1 MKLRRPAIKKHAI
14 PIALGVAMLLVFL
27 LHAAKVVNI
36 PLIQHIEAISYDAR
50 LQLTMPKTLD
60 RRIVIVDIDEKS
72 LAEEGRWPWGR
83 DKLAAMLDRLFD
95 QYHVAVVGFD
105 VVFAEKDESS
115 GLKVLEQLG
124 QKELKNLPQYQ
135 ASLAQLRPQLDRD
148 HIFAQKLASRP
159 VVLGYYFTSNQNRVS
174 GLLPAPVFPTDS
186 FKGSNTAFIGATGYG
201 ANLPEFQKA
210 AHSGGHFNP
219 LTDFDGVAR
228 RVPMLMEYQGAYYES
243 LSLAIIRALAGDT
256 GIQAIFEEGAGNVGD
271 SLEWLR
277 VGKLK
282 IPVDENISALIP
294 YRGKQGSFPYVSAA
308 DVLHGRVSAQE
319 LGGSIVLVG
328 TTAPG
333 LMDLRSTPVSA
344 VYPGVEVHA
353 NLIAGMLDHNIKQKP
368 AFIMGAEIT
377 EMLLLGLL
385 LAFALPLLSP
395 IRASLTALA
404 ALLLVIG
411 INLSL
416 WQSANMVMPL
426 AAAMLMIITLFM
438 LSMSYGFF
446 IESRAKRQITGL
458 FGQYVPPELVDE
470 MSENPGN
477 FTMEGE
483 SREMTVLF
491 SDVRGFTTIS
501 EGLSPKELSRLMN
514 EYMTPMTRIIHKHR
528 GTIDKYIGDAIMA
541 FWGAPL
547 ADPEHSRHALLAA
560 MEMQQTLTTLREQ
573 FKAKGWP
580 EIRIGV
586 GLNTGIMSVGNMGS
600 EFRMAYTVMGDAVNL
615 GSRLESITKQYGVG
629 IIVGEHTQKTV
640 SDVIFRE
647 LDRVRVK
654 GKDEPVAIYE
664 PLGTAG
670 QVDKITLDEL
680 KLFQQVLKL
689 YRAQDWDLAEVQLLN
704 LQKSSP
710 ECPLYHLY
718 LERITYFRDNPP
730 GVEWDG
736 VFTFKTK

>member
-1 MKLRRPAIKKHAI
+1 MKLGLALKKHAI
-14 PIALGVAMLLVFL
+14 PIAMSMAMLLVFL

-83 DKLAAMLDRLFD
+83 DKLAVMLDRLFD

-115 GLKVLEQLG
+115 GLKVLERLG
-124 QKELKNLPQYQ
+124 QEELKNLPQFQ
-135 ASLAQLRPQLDRD
+135 ASLAQLRPRLDHDR
-148 HIFAQKLASRP
+148 IFAQKLASRP
-159 VVLGYYFTSNQNRVS
+159 VVLGYYFTSNEDRVS
-174 GLLPAPVFPTDS
+174 GLLPAPTFPTGS
-186 FKGSNTAFIGATGYG
+186 FKGSNAAFVGATGYG

-210 AHSGGHFNP
+210 AHGAGHFNP
-219 LTDFDGVAR
+219 LTDFDGVTR
-228 RVPMLMEYQGAYYES
+228 RVPMLMEYRGAYYES
-243 LSLAIIRALAGDT
+243 LSLAIIQALSGNA
-256 GIQAIFEEGAGNVGD
+256 GIQAVFEEGAGNVGD

-282 IPVDENISALIP
+282 IPVDENISALVP
-294 YRGKQGSFPYVSAA
+294 YRGKQGSFPYVSAT
-308 DVLHGRVSAQE
+308 DVLHGRISAQE
-319 LGGSIVLVG
+319 LGGAIVLVG

-333 LMDLRSTPVSA
+333 LMDLRSTPVGT
-344 VYPGVEVHA
+344 VYPGVEIHA
-353 NLIAGMLDHNIKQKP
+353 NLIAGMLNHNIKQKP

-385 LAFALPLLSP
+385 LAFSLPLLSP
-395 IRASLTALA
+395 VKASLTALA

-411 INLSL
+411 VNLSL

-438 LSMSYGFF
+438 FSMSYGFF
-446 IESRAKRQITGL
+446 VESRAKRQITGL

-560 MEMQQTLTTLREQ
+560 MEMQQSLALLREQ

-586 GLNTGIMSVGNMGS
+586 GINTGTMSVGNMGS

-615 GSRLESITKQYGVG
+615 ASRLESLTKQYGVG
-629 IIVGEHTQKTV
+629 IIVGEHMQKALP
-640 SDVIFRE
+640 DVVFRE

-664 PLGTAG
+664 PLGAAG
-670 QVDKITLDEL
+670 QVDKTTLDEL
-680 KLFQQVLKL
+680 ELFQQALKL

-704 LQKSSP
+704 RQKASP
-710 ECPLYHLY
+710 ESTLYRLY
-718 LERITYFRDNPP
+718 LERITYFRANPP

>member
-1 MKLRRPAIKKHAI
+1 MKLRPALKKHAI
-14 PIALGVAMLLVFL
+14 PIALGMAM

-36 PLIQHIEAISYDAR
+36 PLIQRIEAISYDAR

-115 GLKVLEQLG
+115 GLKVLEQLSR
-124 QKELKNLPQYQ
+124 KELKNIPQFQ
-135 ASLAQLRPQLDRD
+135 ASLAQLRPQLDHDR
-148 HIFAQKLASRP
+148 IFAQKLASRP
-159 VVLGYYFTSNQNRVS
+159 VVLGYYFTSNEDRVS
-174 GLLPAPVFPTDS
+174 GLLPAPVFPAGS
-186 FKGSNTAFIGATGYG
+186 FKGSNTAFVVATGYG

-210 AHSGGHFNP
+210 AHSAGHFNP
-219 LTDFDGVAR
+219 LTDFDGVTR
-228 RVPMLMEYQGAYYES
+228 RVPMLMEYRGAYYES
-243 LSLAIIRALAGDT
+243 LSLAIIRTLSDNA
-256 GIQAIFEEGAGNVGD
+256 GIQAVFEEGAGNVGD

-282 IPVDENISALIP
+282 IPVDENVSALVP
-294 YRGKQGSFPYVSAA
+294 YRGKQGSFPYVSAT
-308 DVLHGRVSAQE
+308 DVLHGRVSSQE
-319 LGGSIVLVG
+319 LGGAIVLVG

-333 LMDLRSTPVSA
+333 LMDLRSTPVGA
-344 VYPGVEVHA
+344 VYPGVEIHA

-385 LAFALPLLSP
+385 LAFSLPLLSP
-395 IRASLTALA
+395 IRASFTALS

-426 AAAMLMIITLFM
+426 AAAMLMIITLFI

-446 IESRAKRQITGL
+446 VESRAKRQITGL

-501 EGLSPKELSRLMN
+501 EGLSPKELSRL
-514 EYMTPMTRIIHKHR
+514 
-528 GTIDKYIGDAIMA
+528 
-541 FWGAPL
+541 
-547 ADPEHSRHALLAA
+547 
-560 MEMQQTLTTLREQ
+560 
-573 FKAKGWP
+573 
-580 EIRIGV
+580 
-586 GLNTGIMSVGNMGS
+586 
-600 EFRMAYTVMGDAVNL
+600 
-615 GSRLESITKQYGVG
+615 
-629 IIVGEHTQKTV
+629 
-640 SDVIFRE
+640 
-647 LDRVRVK
+647 
-654 GKDEPVAIYE
+654 
-664 PLGTAG
+664 
-670 QVDKITLDEL
+670 
-680 KLFQQVLKL
+680 
-689 YRAQDWDLAEVQLLN
+689 
-704 LQKSSP
+704 
-710 ECPLYHLY
+710 
-718 LERITYFRDNPP
+718 
-730 GVEWDG
+730 
-736 VFTFKTK
+736 

>member
-1 MKLRRPAIKKHAI
+1 MNLGPALKKNAI
-14 PIALGVAMLLVFL
+14 PIALGVAVLLVFL
-27 LHAAKVVNI
+27 LHATRVVNI

-60 RRIVIVDIDEKS
+60 RRIIIVDIDEKS

-83 DKLAAMLDRLFD
+83 DKLATMLDRLFD

-115 GLKVLEQLG
+115 GLKVLEQLS
-124 QKELKNLPQYQ
+124 QKELKNLPQFQ
-135 ASLAQLRPQLDRD
+135 ASLSQLRPQLDHD
-148 HIFAQKLASRP
+148 SIFAQKLASRP
-159 VVLGYYFTSNQNRVS
+159 VVLGYYFTSNEDRIS
-174 GLLPAPVFPTDS
+174 GLLPAPTFPAGS
-186 FKGSNTAFIGATGYG
+186 FKGSNTAFVGATGYG

-210 AHSGGHFNP
+210 AHSAGHFNP

-228 RVPMLMEYQGAYYES
+228 RVPMLMEYRGAFYES
-243 LSLAIIRALAGDT
+243 LSLAVFRTLSGNSA
-256 GIQAIFEEGAGNVGD
+256 IQAVFEEGAGNIGD
-271 SLEWLR
+271 SMEWLR

-282 IPVDENISALIP
+282 IPVDENISALVP
-294 YRGKQGSFPYVSAA
+294 YRGKQGSFPYVSAT

-319 LGGSIVLVG
+319 LGGAIVLVG

-333 LMDLRSTPVSA
+333 LMDLRSTPVGA

-353 NLIAGMLDHNIKQKP
+353 NLITGMLDHNIKQKP
-368 AFIMGAEIT
+368 AFMMGAEIT
-377 EMLLLGLL
+377 EMLLLGLV
-385 LAFALPLLSP
+385 LAFTLPLLGP
-395 IRASLTALA
+395 VKASLTALA
-404 ALLLVIG
+404 ALLLVVG

-426 AAAMLMIITLFM
+426 AAAMLMIIALFM

-446 IESRAKRQITGL
+446 VESRAKRQITGL

-501 EGLSPKELSRLMN
+501 EGLSPKELSRMMN

-560 MEMQQTLTTLREQ
+560 MEMQQTLTQLREQ
-573 FKAKGWP
+573 FKTKGWP

-586 GLNTGIMSVGNMGS
+586 GINTGTMSVGNMGS

-615 GSRLESITKQYGVG
+615 ASRLESITKQYGVG
-629 IIVGEHTQKTV
+629 IIVGENTHKAV
-640 SDVIFRE
+640 PDVVFRE

-664 PLGTAG
+664 PLGAAG
-670 QVDKITLDEL
+670 QVDKTTLDEL

-704 LQKSSP
+704 LQKASP
-710 ECPLYHLY
+710 ECTLYRLY
-718 LERITYFRDNPP
+718 LERITYFRDHPP

-736 VFTFKTK
+736 AFTFKTK

>member
-1 MKLRRPAIKKHAI
+1 MKLVPALKKHAI
-14 PIALGVAMLLVFL
+14 PIAMSMAMLLVFL
-27 LHAAKVVNI
+27 LHAAKAVNI

-83 DKLAAMLDRLFD
+83 DKLATMLDRLFD
-95 QYHVAVVGFD
+95 QYRVAVVGFD

-115 GLKVLEQLG
+115 GLKVLERLG
-124 QKELKNLPQYQ
+124 QEELKNLPQFQ
-135 ASLAQLRPQLDRD
+135 ASLAQLRPRLDHDR
-148 HIFAQKLASRP
+148 IFAQKLASRP
-159 VVLGYYFTSNQNRVS
+159 VVLGYYFTSNEDRVS
-174 GLLPAPVFPTDS
+174 GLLPAPTFPAGS
-186 FKGSNTAFIGATGYG
+186 FKGSNAAFVGATGYG
-201 ANLPEFQKA
+201 ANLPEFQQA
-210 AHSGGHFNP
+210 AHSAGHFNP
-219 LTDFDGVAR
+219 LTDFDGVTR
-228 RVPMLMEYQGAYYES
+228 RVPMLMEYRGAYYES
-243 LSLAIIRALAGDT
+243 LSLAIIQALSGNA
-256 GIQAIFEEGAGNVGD
+256 GIQAVFEEGAGNVGD

-282 IPVDENISALIP
+282 IPVDENISALVP
-294 YRGKQGSFPYVSAA
+294 YRGKQGSFPYVSAT
-308 DVLHGRVSAQE
+308 DVLHGRISAQE
-319 LGGSIVLVG
+319 LGGAIVLVG

-333 LMDLRSTPVSA
+333 LMDLRSTPVGT
-344 VYPGVEVHA
+344 VYPGVEIHA
-353 NLIAGMLDHNIKQKP
+353 NLIAGMLNHNIKQKP

-385 LAFALPLLSP
+385 LAFSLPLLSP
-395 IRASLTALA
+395 VKASLTALA

-416 WQSANMVMPL
+416 WQYANTVMPL
-426 AAAMLMIITLFM
+426 AAAMLMIVTLFM

-446 IESRAKRQITGL
+446 VESRAKRQITGL

-477 FTMEGE
+477 FNMEGE

-541 FWGAPL
+541 FWGAPIR
-547 ADPEHSRHALLAA
+547 DPAHARNAVLAA
-560 MEMQQTLTTLREQ
+560 IEMQEALAALRPQ
-573 FKAKGWP
+573 FIQRGWP
-580 EIRIGV
+580 EVKIGV
-586 GLNTGIMSVGNMGS
+586 GLNTGTMSVGNMGS

-615 GSRLESITKQYGVG
+615 GSRLESLTKQYGVG
-629 IIVGEHTQKTV
+629 IIVGELTQKAV
-640 SDVIFRE
+640 PDMVFRE

-664 PLGTAG
+664 PLGAAG
-670 QVDKITLDEL
+670 QVDKPTLDEL
-680 KLFQQVLKL
+680 KLFQQALKL
-689 YRAQDWDLAEVQLLN
+689 YRVQDWDLAEVQLLN

-710 ECPLYHLY
+710 ECILYRLY
-718 LERITYFRDNPP
+718 LDRITHFRNHPP
-730 GVEWDG
+730 GVKWDG
-736 VFTFKTK
+736 AFTFETK

>member
-1 MKLRRPAIKKHAI
+1 MKLGLALKKHAI
-14 PIALGVAMLLVFL
+14 PIVLGVAMLMVFL

-50 LQLTMPKTLD
+50 LRLTMPKTLD

-95 QYHVAVVGFD
+95 QYHVALVGFD

-115 GLKVLEQLG
+115 GLKVLERLG
-124 QKELKNLPQYQ
+124 QKELKNIPQFQ
-135 ASLAQLRPQLDRD
+135 ASLAQLRPQLDHDR
-148 HIFAQKLASRP
+148 IFAQKLASRP
-159 VVLGYYFTSNQNRVS
+159 VVLGYYFTSNRNRVS
-174 GLLPAPVFPTDS
+174 GLLPAPTFPTGS

-210 AHSGGHFNP
+210 AQSAGHFNP
-219 LTDFDGVAR
+219 LMDFDGVAR

-243 LSLAIIRALAGDT
+243 LSLAIIRTLSGNV
-256 GIQAIFEEGAGNVGD
+256 GIRPVFEEGADNIGD
-271 SLEWLR
+271 SLEWLQ
-277 VGKLK
+277 VGNLK
-282 IPVDENISALIP
+282 IPVDENVAALVP
-294 YRGKQGSFPYVSAA
+294 YRGKQGSFRYFSAS
-308 DVLHGRVSAQE
+308 DVLHGRVNPQE
-319 LGGSIVLVG
+319 LRGTIVLVG

-333 LMDLRSTPVSA
+333 LMDQRSTPVGA

-368 AFIMGAEIT
+368 AFIMGAEVT
-377 EMLLLGLL
+377 EMLLIGLL
-385 LAFALPLLSP
+385 LAFTLPLLSP
-395 IRASLTALA
+395 IKATLTALA
-404 ALLLVIG
+404 ASLLVIG
-411 INLSL
+411 GNLSL
-416 WQSANMVMPL
+416 WQYADTVMPL
-426 AAAMLMIITLFM
+426 AAAMLMIIALFM

-446 IESRAKRQITGL
+446 VESRAKRQITGL

-541 FWGAPL
+541 FWGAPIP
-547 ADPEHSRHALLAA
+547 DPAHARNAVLAA
-560 MEMQQTLTTLREQ
+560 MEMQEVLAVLRPQ
-573 FKAKGWP
+573 FIERGWP
-580 EIRIGV
+580 GVRIGV
-586 GLNTGIMSVGNMGS
+586 GLNTGTMSVGNMGS
-600 EFRMAYTVMGDAVNL
+600 EFRMAYTVMGDSVNL

-629 IIVGEHTQKTV
+629 IIVGEHTQQAVTGV
-640 SDVIFRE
+640 VFRE

-664 PLGTAG
+664 PLGAAG
-670 QVDKITLDEL
+670 QVDETTLDEL
-680 KLFQQVLKL
+680 KLFQQTLKL
-689 YRAQDWDLAEVQLLN
+689 YRVQDWDLAEVQLLN

-710 ECPLYHLY
+710 ECILYRLY
-718 LERITYFRDNPP
+718 LERISYFRSHPP

-736 VFTFKTK
+736 VFTFTTK

>member
-1 MKLRRPAIKKHAI
+1 MKFRSALKKHVI
-14 PIALGVAMLLVFL
+14 PIAMGVAMLLGFL

-36 PLIQHIEAISYDAR
+36 PLIQRIEAISYDAR

-83 DKLAAMLDRLFD
+83 DKLATLLDRLFD

-115 GLKVLEQLG
+115 GLKVLERLS
-124 QKELKNLPQYQ
+124 QKELKNLPQFQ
-135 ASLAQLRPQLDRD
+135 ASLAQLRPQLDHDR
-148 HIFAQKLASRP
+148 IFAQKLASRP
-159 VVLGYYFTSNQNRVS
+159 VVLGYYFTSKEDRVS
-174 GLLPAPVFPTDS
+174 GLLPAPVFPTGS
-186 FKGSNTAFIGATGYG
+186 FKGGNTAFVGVTGYG

-210 AHSGGHFNP
+210 AHSAGHINP
-219 LTDFDGVAR
+219 LPDIDGVNR
-228 RVPMLMEYQGAYYES
+228 RIPMLMEYQGAYYES
-243 LSLAIIRALAGDT
+243 LSLAIIRTLSGNPS
-256 GIQAIFEEGAGNVGD
+256 IRAIFEEGAGNIGD

-277 VGKLK
+277 LGKLK
-282 IPVDENISALIP
+282 IPVDENVSALVP
-294 YRGKQGSFPYVSAA
+294 YRGKQGSFPYVSAT

-319 LGGSIVLVG
+319 LGGAIVLVG

-333 LMDLRSTPVSA
+333 LMDLRSTPVGA
-344 VYPGVEVHA
+344 VYPGVEIHA
-353 NLIAGMLDHNIKQKP
+353 NLIAGMLDDNIKQKP

-385 LAFALPLLSP
+385 LAFTLPLLSP
-395 IRASLTALA
+395 AKASLTALS

-411 INLSL
+411 LNLSL

-426 AAAMLMIITLFM
+426 ATTMLMIVTLFI

-446 IESRAKRQITGL
+446 VEARAKRQITGL

-477 FTMEGE
+477 FSMEGE

-501 EGLSPKELSRLMN
+501 EGLSPKELSQLMN

-560 MEMQQTLTTLREQ
+560 MEMQQTLTELREQ

-586 GLNTGIMSVGNMGS
+586 GLNTGTMSVGNMGS

-615 GSRLESITKQYGVG
+615 ASRLESITKQYGVG
-629 IIVGEHTQKTV
+629 IIVGEHTQKAV
-640 SDVIFRE
+640 PDVVFRE

-664 PLGTAG
+664 PLGAAG
-670 QVDKITLDEL
+670 QIDKTTLDEL
-680 KLFQQVLKL
+680 KLFQQAVKL
-689 YRAQDWDLAEVQLLN
+689 YRAQDWDLAQVQLLN

-710 ECPLYHLY
+710 ECTLYQLY
-718 LERITYFRDNPP
+718 LERITYFRANPP

-736 VFTFKTK
+736 VFKFKTK

>member
-1 MKLRRPAIKKHAI
+1 MKLRPALKKHTI
-14 PIALGVAMLLVFL
+14 PITLGVAMLLVFL

-36 PLIQHIEAISYDAR
+36 PLIQRIEAISYDAR

-115 GLKVLEQLG
+115 GLKVLERLS
-124 QKELKNLPQYQ
+124 QKELKNLPQFQ
-135 ASLAQLRPQLDRD
+135 ASLAQLRPQLDHDR
-148 HIFAQKLASRP
+148 IFAQKLASRP
-159 VVLGYYFTSNQNRVS
+159 VVLGYYFTSNEDRVS
-174 GLLPAPVFPTDS
+174 GLLPTPTFPTGS
-186 FKGSNTAFIGATGYG
+186 FKGSNTAFVVATGYG

-210 AHSGGHFNP
+210 AHSAGHFNP
-219 LTDFDGVAR
+219 LTDFDGVTR
-228 RVPMLMEYQGAYYES
+228 RVPMLMEYRGAYYES
-243 LSLAIIRALAGDT
+243 LSLAIIQALSGNP
-256 GIQAIFEEGAGNVGD
+256 GIQAVFKEGAGNVGD

-282 IPVDENISALIP
+282 IPVDENISALVP
-294 YRGKQGSFPYVSAA
+294 YRGKQGSFPYVSAT
-308 DVLHGRVSAQE
+308 DVLHGRVSSQE
-319 LGGSIVLVG
+319 LGGAIVLVG

-333 LMDLRSTPVSA
+333 LMDLRSTPVGA
-344 VYPGVEVHA
+344 IYPGVEIHA

-368 AFIMGAEIT
+368 AFVMGAEIT

-385 LAFALPLLSP
+385 LAFTLPLLSP
-395 IRASLTALA
+395 LRASLTALS
-404 ALLLVIG
+404 ALLLAIG

-426 AAAMLMIITLFM
+426 AAAMLMIITLFI

-446 IESRAKRQITGL
+446 VESRAKRQITGL

-560 MEMQQTLTTLREQ
+560 MEMQQALTELREQ
-573 FKAKGWP
+573 FKARGWP

-586 GLNTGIMSVGNMGS
+586 GINTGTMSVGNMGS

-615 GSRLESITKQYGVG
+615 ASRLESLTKQYGVG
-629 IIVGEHTQKTV
+629 IIVGEHTQQAV
-640 SDVIFRE
+640 PDVVFRE
-647 LDRVRVK
+647 LDRVKVK

-664 PLGTAG
+664 PLGADG
-670 QVDKITLDEL
+670 QIDKTTLDEL
-680 KLFQQVLKL
+680 KLFQQAVKL

-704 LQKSSP
+704 LQKSLP
-710 ECPLYHLY
+710 ECTLYRLY
-718 LERITYFRDNPP
+718 LERITYFRANPP

>member
-1 MKLRRPAIKKHAI
+1 MKLAPALKKHAV
-14 PIALGVAMLLVFL
+14 PIAMGVAMLLVFL

-50 LQLTMPKTLD
+50 LQLTMPNTLD

-95 QYHVAVVGFD
+95 QYHVAVAGFD

-124 QKELKNLPQYQ
+124 QKELKNLPQFQ
-135 ASLAQLRPQLDRD
+135 ASLAQLRPQLDHDR
-148 HIFAQKLASRP
+148 IFAQKLASRP
-159 VVLGYYFTSNQNRVS
+159 VVLGYYFTNKGDRVS
-174 GLLPAPVFPTDS
+174 GLLPAPAFPAGS
-186 FKGSNTAFIGATGYG
+186 FQGSDTAFVGATGYG
-201 ANLPEFQKA
+201 ANLPEFQKVA
-210 AHSGGHFNP
+210 RNAGHFNP

-243 LSLAIIRALAGDT
+243 LSLAIIQSLSGNA
-256 GIQAIFEEGAGNVGD
+256 GIQAVFEEGAGNVGD
-271 SLEWLR
+271 ALEWLR
-277 VGKLK
+277 VGKVK
-282 IPVDENISALIP
+282 IPVDENISALVP
-294 YRGKQGSFPYVSAA
+294 YRGKQGSFPYVSAT
-308 DVLHGRVSAQE
+308 DVLHGRISAQE
-319 LGGSIVLVG
+319 LGGAIILVG

-333 LMDLRSTPVSA
+333 LMDLRSTPVGA

-368 AFIMGAEIT
+368 AFIMGAEIA
-377 EMLLLGLL
+377 ELLLLGLL
-385 LAFALPLLSP
+385 LAFTLPLLSP
-395 IRASLTALA
+395 VKASLAALA
-404 ALLLVIG
+404 ALLLAIG
-411 INLSL
+411 VNLWT
-416 WQSANMVMPL
+416 WQSADMVLPL
-426 AAAMLMIITLFM
+426 ANTVLMILTLFM

-446 IESRAKRQITGL
+446 VESRAKRQITGL

-491 SDVRGFTTIS
+491 SDVRGFTSIS
-501 EGLSPKELSRLMN
+501 EGLSPKELSHLMN

-541 FWGAPL
+541 FWGAPVR
-547 ADPEHSRHALLAA
+547 DPSHARNAVLAA
-560 MEMQQTLTTLREQ
+560 IEMQEALAVLRPKFIEH
-573 FKAKGWP
+573 GWP
-580 EIRIGV
+580 EVRIGV
-586 GLNTGIMSVGNMGS
+586 GLNTGMMSVGNMGS

-615 GSRLESITKQYGVG
+615 GSRLESITKQYGAG
-629 IIVGEHTQKTV
+629 IIVGELTQRAAPDIV
-640 SDVIFRE
+640 FRE

-664 PLGTAG
+664 PLGAAG
-670 QVDKITLDEL
+670 QADKTTLDEL
-680 KLFQQVLKL
+680 ELFRQALKL
-689 YRAQDWDLAEVQLLN
+689 YRAQDWDQAEVQLLK
-704 LQKSSP
+704 LQKTSP
-710 ECPLYHLY
+710 ECALYRIY
-718 LERITYFRDNPP
+718 LERISYFRENPP
-730 GVEWDG
+730 GKEWDG
-736 VFTFKTK
+736 VFTFTTK